1 MADGKLGGKGIIAGP
16 VTVGAGNGSGA
27 VLAPGYLHGA
37 NRPGTLTIQSLLTLN
52 GEGIYQMEL
61 NSSSAMA
68 DEVAALG
75 VVINA
80 GARFSFADIGNSTLP
95 IGTVFTI
102 INNTSATPIAGAFSN
117 LPDGSTFT
125 SNGNAY
131 QVSYEGGDGNDLTLT
146 VVP

>member
-1 MADGKLGGKGIIAGP
+1 MVGGKLGGKGVIAGA

-27 VLAPGYLHGA
+27 VLASGYLHGA